1 MDAATFHA
9 TTVVSVRHHGRVAMA
24 GDGQVSLGATI
35 VKHTARKVRRVHH
48 DRVLAGFA
56 GAAADA
62 FTLFE
67 RFEARLE
74 EHRGNLRRAA
84 VELAKEWRSDRV
96 LRRLEALLAVADA
109 DASFIVS
116 GTGEVIEPDDG
127 LIGIGSGGPFALAAA
142 RALVAHSALDAKAIA
157 DRGHAGRGRDLR
169 LHERP
174 GDGGGAVTGRLD
186 GGQLTPAQIVV
197 ELDRYVVGQGRA
209 KRAVAIALRNRWRRQ
224 NLPPELRDEVAPKNI
239 IMIGPTGVGKT
250 EIARRL
256 ARLAQAPFIKVEASK
271 YTEVGYVGRDV
282 ESMIRDLTELG
293 VNMVK
298 SEMAESVAERA
309 AQAAEERLLEL
320 LLPRARIRDAVG
332 LGTLEPVSAEASGA
346 ATREKLREQLRS
358 GRLDDR
364 QIELEVRAQGMP
376 VMEMFAGA
384 GMGEM
389 DQNLRDMLGNMLP
402 TRTKLRKVRVSEA
415 RRLLIQE
422 ETQKLIDVDEVASQA
437 IRRVQDSGIVFLD
450 EIDKIAGRERG
461 QGPDVSREG
470 VQRDLLPIVEG
481 TAVTTKYGVVR
492 TDHVLFV
499 AAGAFH
505 VAKPADLIPE
515 LQGRFPIRVELE
527 PLSRADFVR
536 ILTEPESALIK
547 QYTALLRT
555 EGVTLD
561 FTPDAVEA
569 VAEIATRVNERA
581 ENIGARR
588 LYTILERV
596 LEEVSFQ
603 APDLAG
609 KTVTVDAGF
618 VHARLADIIGDDDVS
633 RYIL

>member
-1 MDAATFHA
+1 
-9 TTVVSVRHHGRVAMA
+9 V
-24 GDGQVSLGATI
+24 
-35 VKHTARKVRRVHH
+35 TARV
-48 DRVLAGFA
+48 
-56 GAAADA
+56 
-62 FTLFE
+62 
-67 RFEARLE
+67 
-74 EHRGNLRRAA
+74 
-84 VELAKEWRSDRV
+84 
-96 LRRLEALLAVADA
+96 
-109 DASFIVS
+109 
-116 GTGEVIEPDDG
+116 
-127 LIGIGSGGPFALAAA
+127 
-142 RALVAHSALDAKAIA
+142 
-157 DRGHAGRGRDLR
+157 
-169 LHERP
+169 
-174 GDGGGAVTGRLD
+174 D
-186 GGQLTPAQIVV
+186 GGQLTPVQIVA
-197 ELDRYVVGQGRA
+197 ELDRYVVGQGHA

-224 NLPPELRDEVAPKNI
+224 NLPPALRDEVAPKNI

-282 ESMIRDLTELG
+282 ESMIRDLTELA

-320 LLPRARIRDAVG
+320 LLPRARIRDGVG
-332 LGTLEPVSAEASGA
+332 LGTLEPVSADAGGA
-346 ATREKLREQLRS
+346 ATREKLREQLRT

-364 QIELEVRAQGMP
+364 TIELEVRAQGLPM
-376 VMEMFAGA
+376 MDMLAGP

-389 DQNLRDMLGNMLP
+389 DQGLREMLGNMLP
-402 TRTKLRKVRVSEA
+402 TRTKVRKVRVSEA

-422 ETQKLIDVDEVASQA
+422 ETQKLIDMDEVAAQA

-505 VAKPADLIPE
+505 VSKPADLIPE

-527 PLSRADFVR
+527 PLTRADFVR

-547 QYTALLRT
+547 QYIALLRT
-555 EGVTLD
+555 EGVNLD

-569 VAEIATRVNERA
+569 VADIATRVNERA

-596 LEEVSFQ
+596 LEDVSFQ
-603 APDLAG
+603 APDLTG

-618 VHARLADIIGDDDVS
+618 VHARLADALRDEDMS